1 MFLKEFF
8 YLQKSDRKVLLTLLF
23 LMAVALIVFW
33 AVGGQ
38 YDRTESEPD
47 TLREAPQTF
56 SSHKPHQRHSYY
68 KTEEQVVERFPFD
81 PNTADSTQLL
91 RLGLSPWQV
100 RNIYKYRAKGGI
112 YRKPEDFAKLYG
124 LTVKQ
129 YKSLQPYIRISED
142 YQPAAT
148 LYNNTREEYVRD
160 TLKYP
165 VKLKASEHIILN
177 LADTN
182 QLKKVPGIGSGWA
195 RQIVAYRE
203 RLGGFYST
211 DQLLDI
217 EGFPEDALPY
227 LQIQNPQLRKINVN
241 KLTLNQLRQHP
252 YIGFYRAKAIV
263 DYRRLKGNLKSLNEL
278 SLHKD
283 FTEKAIQ
290 RLKPYVEY

>member
-56 SSHKPHQRHSYY
+56 SSRKPHQRHSYY
-68 KTEEQVVERFPFD
+68 KTEERVVERFPFD

-165 VKLKASEHIILN
+165 VKLKESEHIILN
-177 LADTN
+177 LADTS
-182 QLKKVPGIGSGWA
+182 QLKKVPGIGSGGA

-227 LQIQNPQLRKINVN
+227 LQIQNPQLRKINVT
-241 KLTLNQLRQHP
+241 KPTLNQLRQHP

-290 RLKPYVEY
+290 RLKPYVEF

>member
-23 LMAVALIVFW
+23 LMAVGLIVFW
-33 AVGGQ
+33 TVGGQ
-38 YDRTESEPD
+38 YDRTENEPD

-56 SSHKPHQRHSYY
+56 SSRKPYQRHSYY
-68 KTEEQVVERFPFD
+68 KTEERVVERFPFD

-165 VKLKASEHIILN
+165 VKLKESEHIILN
-177 LADTN
+177 LADTS

-290 RLKPYVEY
+290 RLKPYVEF

>member
-33 AVGGQ
+33 TVGGQ

-56 SSHKPHQRHSYY
+56 SSRKPHQRHSYY
-68 KTEEQVVERFPFD
+68 KTEERVVERFPFD

-160 TLKYP
+160 TLKDP
-165 VKLKASEHIILN
+165 VKLKESEHIILN

-283 FTEKAIQ
+283 FSREAIQ
-290 RLKPYVEY
+290 RLEHYVEF

>member
-23 LMAVALIVFW
+23 LMAVTLIVFW
-33 AVGGQ
+33 TVGGQ

-47 TLREAPQTF
+47 TLRETPQTF
-56 SSHKPHQRHSYY
+56 SSRKPHQRHSYY
-68 KTEEQVVERFPFD
+68 KTEERVVERFPFD

-165 VKLKASEHIILN
+165 VKLKESEHIILN
-177 LADTN
+177 LADTS

-283 FTEKAIQ
+283 FSREAIQ
-290 RLKPYVEY
+290 RLEHYVEY

>member
-56 SSHKPHQRHSYY
+56 SSRKPHQRHSYY
-68 KTEEQVVERFPFD
+68 KTEERVVERFPFD

-165 VKLKASEHIILN
+165 VKLKESEHIILN
-177 LADTN
+177 LADTS

-241 KLTLNQLRQHP
+241 KPTLNQLRQHP

-290 RLKPYVEY
+290 RLKPYVEF

>member
-33 AVGGQ
+33 TVGGQ
-38 YDRTESEPD
+38 YDSTESEPD
-47 TLREAPQTF
+47 TLREVPQTF
-56 SSHKPHQRHSYY
+56 SSRKPHQRHSYY
-68 KTEEQVVERFPFD
+68 KTEERVVERFPFD

-165 VKLKASEHIILN
+165 VKLKESEHIILN

-283 FTEKAIQ
+283 FTEKAIR
-290 RLKPYVEY
+290 RLEHYVEY

>member
-56 SSHKPHQRHSYY
+56 SSRKPHQRHSYY
-68 KTEEQVVERFPFD
+68 KTEERVVERFPFD

-112 YRKPEDFAKLYG
+112 YRKPEDFAKLYV

-165 VKLKASEHIILN
+165 VKLKESEHIILN
-177 LADTN
+177 LADTS

-241 KLTLNQLRQHP
+241 KPTLNQLRQHP

-290 RLKPYVEY
+290 RLKPYVEF

>member
-33 AVGGQ
+33 TVGGQ

-56 SSHKPHQRHSYY
+56 SSRKPHQRHSYY
-68 KTEEQVVERFPFD
+68 KTEERVVERFPFD

-165 VKLKASEHIILN
+165 VKLKESEHIILN

-227 LQIQNPQLRKINVN
+227 LQIQNPQLRKIHVN

-283 FTEKAIQ
+283 FSREAIQ
-290 RLKPYVEY
+290 RLEHYVEY